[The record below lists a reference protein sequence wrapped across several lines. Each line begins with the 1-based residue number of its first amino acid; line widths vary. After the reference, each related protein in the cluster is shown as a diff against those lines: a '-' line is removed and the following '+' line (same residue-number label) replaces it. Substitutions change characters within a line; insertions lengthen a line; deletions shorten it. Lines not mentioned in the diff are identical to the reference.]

1 MYVNLRIIF
10 RETSPNESTTFKQ
23 HARCTH
29 FKLRPSLQM
38 STLNSVTK
46 TQSRTNCELGR
57 KKRVSHSETGKPPSV
72 KVWVKTG
79 VK

>member
-10 RETSPNESTTFKQ
+10 RETSPNESLK

-29 FKLRPSLQM
+29 FKLRPPLQM

-46 TQSRTNCELGR
+46 TQSRTNCEMDR
-57 KKRVSHSETGKPPSV
+57 DENVSAIHEQANRTALRFG
-72 KVWVKTG
+72 
-79 VK
+79 